1 VNGTLADRLAGAM
14 LGTALG
20 DALGAPFEGMARP
33 APDAIAAHLAASTP
47 LRWTDDTHMML
58 ALAASLVATGGT
70 VEPQQLGGTFA
81 RYFHDQP
88 WRGYGAGPPQVFEL
102 ASGGMSYEAAAASLF
117 GGTGSFG
124 NGAAMRCAPA
134 VVLGFPDLAAAAE
147 LARAQARVTHAH
159 PEGVDGAVVL
169 ACMLCVAA
177 SVPLADPWPAATLDG
192 VAAQLATDV
201 MRQRL
206 RDAIDLATAP
216 GVSGGLGNGLRTGVA
231 AAESVPAA
239 VAVFLAHR
247 RSPIDTIRAAVELG
261 GDTDTVAAMAGALV
275 GAQCGLSGLPA
286 SLLDRL
292 EARERIE
299 RAAQLLLG
307 LRRQTPPS

>member
-1 VNGTLADRLAGAM
+1 VNRTVADRLAGAM

-20 DALGAPFEGMARP
+20 DAVGAPFEGMARP
-33 APDAIAAHLAASTP
+33 APDAIAARLAGSAP
-47 LRWTDDTHMML
+47 LRWTDDTHMVL
-58 ALAASLVATGGT
+58 ALAESLVVTGGT
-70 VEPQQLGGTFA
+70 VEAQRLGEVFA

-88 WRGYGAGPPQVFEL
+88 WRGYGAGPPRVFEL

-124 NGAAMRCAPA
+124 NGAAMRCAPVA
-134 VVLGFPDLAAAAE
+134 VIGAPDLPAAAE
-147 LARAQARVTHAH
+147 LARVQARVTHAH
-159 PEGVDGAVVL
+159 PEGVDGAVML

-177 SVPLADPWPAATLDG
+177 RVPLADPWPRATVDE
-192 VAAQLATDV
+192 VRSQLVTDV
-201 MRQRL
+201 MGQRL
-206 RDAIDLATAP
+206 REVVDLAAAADGP
-216 GVSGGLGNGLRTGVA
+216 ADLGSQLRTGVA

-239 VAVFLAHR
+239 IAVFLANR
-247 RSPIDTIRAAVELG
+247 RSPLDAIRAAVQLG

-307 LRRQTPPS
+307 LRPQSPAS